1 MPEHWDYLILTA
13 ANDQQAAGFELQ
25 IRERRELG
33 LLPRVREILV
43 IPDREG
49 KRIGSG
55 GSTLQCLRAV
65 LDREGQLGGIRVLI
79 VHAGGDSRRLPAYST
94 CGKIFTPL
102 PGENDSA
109 IGVTLFDRLV
119 PQFLNLPAPEA
130 SECGQ
135 IVVASG
141 DALIQFDPET
151 VRLDGPGLTVL
162 GAYASPHEASRHGVY
177 VRPANGESRAVRLY
191 LQKPSIEEQQTRG
204 AIDSHGRAVLD
215 IGVMSFDARTASV
228 LMDAFADH
236 ERDVVAYGVDVYR
249 EVCCALGTD
258 ASLEHYLEAARR
270 SGSRWPQELLRSLF
284 QALHPILMNL
294 EVAPKCSF
302 LHFGSTK
309 QLISSGLVLA
319 RQGGGLSPA
328 ETVLVANSAIRES
341 GWIGGRDGWV
351 EGCEISA
358 PLTLAGSNVIIGVDV
373 SDPVA
378 LPAGCSMDVT
388 PGRGR
393 DGSAVFF
400 VRCYGTHDSFKDQRL
415 LGRPIEEWIERL
427 GVGERDVWTG
437 ESRTLWHARL
447 FPGEAC
453 ADGYRNWLWMFDPDR
468 ATIEQLRAL
477 AAADRYSCAEIAVR
491 ADLCAFQE
499 RRNKIRAEEL
509 ARRVR
514 ELLANDSG
522 FSSRDLDAALGR
534 VPDRASFAVELLNIA
549 RYAGGQRGA
558 YFTASRVLHSLGD
571 AVSRLAQ
578 SREAAIDEIIP
589 RLPDYVDSELRLWME
604 SQSIAAGAR
613 TPVSEWS
620 DRLKRAAMRLLGE
633 TIVGHVVK
641 GRGRPQNV
649 LLPDETVWGRA
660 PARIEYAGGWTDT
673 PPYTLEHGGDVLN
686 SAVNLNGQ
694 PPIHCYCRV
703 VREPY
708 IRLASIDSG
717 RTLIIRE
724 LADLL
729 DYGRP
734 EDSFALAKAALALS
748 GFAPGRADWPDGFS
762 LERILELFGGG
773 IELTTLVGV
782 PHGSGLGTSSILG
795 AVILAVI
802 RRLTGRP
809 LNQREIFH
817 DVLRLEQALTTGGG
831 WQDQIGGV
839 TGGSKI
845 TSTQPGL
852 FPDPRIHFLPDDLV
866 DPRRNGGLTLLYY
879 TGLTRLAKN
888 ILQEVVARYL
898 NRERGAMQTLKQE
911 HDVARLAADAMSRK
925 DPAAFGHYV
934 NATFELH
941 KQLSGMV
948 SNETIEELL
957 ARVNPHVYGRRLP
970 GAGSGGFLF
979 MICKSGADAAAVR
992 EKLGR
997 KPFNERSRFFEYE
1010 VNSAG
1015 LEVTT
1020 C

>member
-13 ANDQQAAGFELQ
+13 ANDQQAAAYDLQ
-25 IRERRELG
+25 IRERRDLG
-33 LLPRVREILV
+33 LLPRVKEILV

-49 KRIGSG
+49 KRAGSG

-65 LDREGQLGGIRVLI
+65 LDREGRLRGVRVLI

-109 IGVTLFDRLV
+109 VGLTLFDLLV
-119 PQFLNLPAPEA
+119 PQYLRLPGTP
-130 SECGQ
+130 GQ
-135 IVVASG
+135 VIVASG
-141 DALIQFDPET
+141 DALVQFDPSP
-151 VRLDGPGLTVL
+151 VCLDFPGLTVL
-162 GAYASPHEASRHGVY
+162 GAHASPQEASRHGVY
-177 VRPANGESRAVRLY
+177 VAQAGNHAVRLY
-191 LQKPSIEEQQTRG
+191 LQKPSIEEQRGKG
-204 AIDSHGRAVLD
+204 AIDSHGRSVLD
-215 IGVMSFDARTASV
+215 IGVMSFDAGTASALAGVFSDYEDDV
-228 LMDAFADH
+228 L
-236 ERDVVAYGVDVYR
+236 AYGMDIYR
-249 EVCCALGTD
+249 EVCCALGTE
-258 ASLEHYLEAARR
+258 ASVEQYLETVRA
-270 SGSRWPQELLRSLF
+270 SGSRWPDESLRRLF
-284 QALHPILMNL
+284 GALHSIPMNL
-294 EVAPKCSF
+294 QVVPKCSF
-302 LHFGSTK
+302 LHFGSTR
-309 QLISSGLVLA
+309 QLISSGLILV
-319 RQGGGLSPA
+319 RQEGGLPPA
-328 ETVLVANSAIRES
+328 DTVLVTNSAVCDQ

-351 EGCEISA
+351 EGCCISA
-358 PLTLAGSNVIIGVDV
+358 PLTLAGSNVVTGVDIREPQ
-373 SDPVA
+373 S
-378 LPAGCSMDVT
+378 LPAGCSLDVT

-400 VRCYGTHDSFKDQRL
+400 VRCYGTEDSFKDRIF
-415 LGRPIEEWIERL
+415 LGRSIEQWTERT
-427 GVGERDVWTG
+427 GITESDIWPGEP
-437 ESRTLWHARL
+437 STLWNARL
-447 FPGEAC
+447 FPAEAQTD
-453 ADGYRNWLWMFDPDR
+453 AYRDWLWMFDLDS
-468 ATIEQLRAL
+468 ATPEQLRAF
-477 AAADRYSCAEIAVR
+477 AAADRYSCAEIAMR
-491 ADLCAFQE
+491 ADLCAFHE
-499 RRNKIRAEEL
+499 RRSEIRAREL
-509 ARRVR
+509 ANDLR

-522 FSSRDLDAALGR
+522 FSSSDLAATLRR
-534 VPDRASFAVELLNIA
+534 VPDRANVVAKLLEIA
-549 RYAGGQRGA
+549 RCEGDIDSGG
-558 YFTASRVLHSLGD
+558 YFIASRALHSLGD
-571 AVSRLAQ
+571 AIKALGHPSDAVV
-578 SREAAIDEIIP
+578 DEVIP
-589 RLPDYVDSELRLWME
+589 RLWERADDELRVWMKAYD
-604 SQSIAAGAR
+604 IAAGGETR
-613 TPVSEWS
+613 LRDWS
-620 DRLKRAAMRLLGE
+620 DCLKRAAFRLLGE
-633 TIVGHVVK
+633 AIVRHVVK
-641 GRGRPQNV
+641 GRGRPTNV

-717 RTLIIRE
+717 RTLMIRE
-724 LADLL
+724 LGDLL

-734 EDSFALAKAALALS
+734 GDSFALAKAALALS

-762 LERILELFGGG
+762 LERILEAFGGG

-809 LNQREIFH
+809 LNHREIFH

-852 FPDPRIHFLPDDLV
+852 FPDPRVHFLPDDLV
-866 DPRRNGGLTLLYY
+866 DPQRNGGVTLLYY

-898 NRERGAMQTLKQE
+898 NRDRDAMQTLREE
-911 HDVARLAADAMSRK
+911 HVVARLAADAMSRK
-925 DPAAFGHYV
+925 DSAAFGHYV

-948 SNETIEELL
+948 SSETIEELL
-957 ARVNPHVYGRRLP
+957 ATVEPHVYGRRLP

-979 MICKSGADAAAVR
+979 MICKSAADAAAVR

-1010 VNSAG
+1010 VNGAG

>member
-13 ANDQQAAGFELQ
+13 ANDQQAAAYDLQ
-25 IRERRELG
+25 IRERRDLG
-33 LLPRVREILV
+33 LLPRVKEILV
-43 IPDREG
+43 IPDRDG
-49 KRIGSG
+49 KRAGSG

-65 LDREGQLGGIRVLI
+65 LDREGLLRGVRVLI

-102 PGENDSA
+102 PGQSDSA
-109 IGVTLFDRLV
+109 TGLTLFDLLV
-119 PQFLNLPAPEA
+119 PQFLRLPGTP
-130 SECGQ
+130 GQ
-135 IVVASG
+135 VIVTSG
-141 DALIQFDPET
+141 DALVQFDPDP
-151 VRLDGPGLTVL
+151 VCLDFPGLTVL
-162 GAYASPHEASRHGVY
+162 GAHASPREASRHGVY
-177 VRPANGESRAVRLY
+177 VSRAGDHAVRLY
-191 LQKPSIEEQQTRG
+191 LQKPSIEEQRKQG
-204 AIDSHGRAVLD
+204 AIDSHGRSVLD
-215 IGVMSFDARTASV
+215 IGVMSFDAGTASALAGV
-228 LMDAFADH
+228 FSDYEDDGL
-236 ERDVVAYGVDVYR
+236 AYGMDIYR
-249 EVCCALGTD
+249 EVCCALGTE
-258 ASLEHYLEAARR
+258 ASVEQYLETVRA
-270 SGSRWPQELLRSLF
+270 SGSRWPDESLRRLF
-284 QALHPILMNL
+284 GALHSIPMNL
-294 EVAPKCSF
+294 QVVPKCSF
-302 LHFGSTK
+302 LHFGSTR
-309 QLISSGLVLA
+309 QLISSGSVLV
-319 RQGGGLSPA
+319 RQEGGLPPA
-328 ETVLVANSAIRES
+328 DTVLVTNSAVRDQ
-341 GWIGGRDGWV
+341 GWIGGRDSWV
-351 EGCEISA
+351 EGCCISA
-358 PLTLAGSNVIIGVDV
+358 PLTLAGSSVVTGVDI
-373 SDPVA
+373 SEPLS
-378 LPAGCSMDVT
+378 LPAGCSLDVT

-400 VRCYGTHDSFKDQRL
+400 IRCYGTEDSFKDQIF
-415 LGRPIEEWIERL
+415 LGRSIEQWTERT
-427 GVGERDVWTG
+427 GIMESGIWPGEPG
-437 ESRTLWHARL
+437 TLWNARL
-447 FPGEAC
+447 FPAEAQ
-453 ADGYRNWLWMFDPDR
+453 ADAYRNWLWMFDLDS
-468 ATIEQLRAL
+468 ATPEQLRAY
-477 AAADRYSCAEIAVR
+477 AAADRYSCAEIAAR
-491 ADLCAFQE
+491 ADLCAFHE
-499 RRNKIRAEEL
+499 RRSEIRAREL
-509 ARRVR
+509 ANDLR

-522 FSSRDLDAALGR
+522 FSSSDLAATLRR
-534 VPDRASFAVELLNIA
+534 VPDRANFVAELLEIA
-549 RYAGGQRGA
+549 QCENGGDGGG
-558 YFTASRVLHSLGD
+558 YFIASRALHSLGD
-571 AVSRLAQ
+571 AVKALGDTSD
-578 SREAAIDEIIP
+578 AAVDEVIP
-589 RLPDYVDSELRLWME
+589 RLWERADNELRMWMKAYD
-604 SQSIAAGAR
+604 IAAGGETR
-613 TPVSEWS
+613 LREWT
-620 DRLKRAAMRLLGE
+620 DCLKRAAFRLLE
-633 TIVGHVVK
+633 EAIVGHVVK
-641 GRGRPQNV
+641 GCGRPKNV

-717 RTLIIRE
+717 RTLMIRE
-724 LADLL
+724 LGDLL

-734 EDSFALAKAALALS
+734 GDSFALAKAALALS

-762 LERILELFGGG
+762 LERILEAFGGG

-852 FPDPRIHFLPDDLV
+852 FPDPRVHFLPDDLV
-866 DPRRNGGLTLLYY
+866 DPQRNGGVTLLYY

-898 NRERGAMQTLKQE
+898 NRDRDAMQTLREE
-911 HDVARLAADAMSRK
+911 HVVARLAADAMSRK
-925 DPAAFGHYV
+925 DSAAFGRYV
-934 NATFELH
+934 NTTFELH

-948 SNETIEELL
+948 SSETIEELL
-957 ARVNPHVYGRRLP
+957 ATVEPHVYGRRLP

-979 MICKSGADAAAVR
+979 MICKSATDAAAVR

-1010 VNSAG
+1010 VNGAG